1 MNTYTYH
8 DWIKASNNQF
18 HNFRFIILLVITKII
33 IVNVFRCHPQSAA
46 VMGVSDHVEIH
57 HRSCSL
63 SDTFLFA
70 LHNAHLPAAAVE
82 CSCTDLSPDRNWFHH
97 CSQSK
102 LASCWQSIPVHAP
115 LYLCTL
121 PRRSADSPL
130 YLCVR
135 EEQGRSESCGLVHYL
150 CSPLLCK
157 PPSPAPSPSSVHQT
171 FCTLCVHRPK
181 SWMQCISAIALQA
194 LTC

>member
-1 MNTYTYH
+1 MTTNTYH

-18 HNFRFIILLVITKII
+18 HMFPFLILIVITKII
-33 IVNVFRCHPQSAA
+33 IVFCCHPQSAA

-70 LHNAHLPAAAVE
+70 LHNAHLTAAAVE
-82 CSCTDLSPDRNWFHH
+82 CSCTDLSPDRNWFHQ

-115 LYLCTL
+115 LYLCTSVHCQEDL
-121 PRRSADSPL
+121 LTPHCTSVSGKSRVDQNLAVSFTTCAAPSYASPPP
-130 YLCVR
+130 
-135 EEQGRSESCGLVHYL
+135 QPPA
-150 CSPLLCK
+150 PLLCTK
-157 PPSPAPSPSSVHQT
+157 PFAPFV
-171 FCTLCVHRPK
+171 CTGLNLGC
-181 SWMQCISAIALQA
+181 SAYPL
-194 LTC
+194 LHCTC